1 MYLDWWRFDQLII
14 ILNKIV
20 KAFELLFSCD
30 CQANMTSD
38 SDSDYSDAEEISQ
51 VEIANHA
58 DREKQVNADGVN
70 VHGND
75 VNWVNVYS

>member
-1 MYLDWWRFDQLII
+1 
-14 ILNKIV
+14 
-20 KAFELLFSCD
+20 
-30 CQANMTSD
+30 MTSD

-70 VHGND
+70 VRGKD
-75 VNWVNVYS
+75 VNWVEVYRYATAKQFRDLEIDCRGIHS